1 MARTAVLGGI
11 RMKLG
16 NYTSNPPGLLL
27 ELAAMAEQSGNER
40 ARRVYM
46 ANYLRLTD
54 ERRR

>member
-1 MARTAVLGGI
+1 
-11 RMKLG
+11 MKLG
-16 NYTSNPPGLLL
+16 NYTSNPPALLL
-27 ELAAMAEQSGNER
+27 ELAAMAEQNGNER

>member
-1 MARTAVLGGI
+1 MQQMLI
-11 RMKLG
+11 G
-16 NYTSNPPGLLL
+16 NYTSNPPELLL
-27 ELAAMAEQSGNER
+27 ELAAMAEQNGNER

>member
-1 MARTAVLGGI
+1 
-11 RMKLG
+11 MKQMLIG
-16 NYTSNPPGLLL
+16 NYTSNPPALLL
-27 ELAAMAEQSGNER
+27 EMVAMAEQRGNER